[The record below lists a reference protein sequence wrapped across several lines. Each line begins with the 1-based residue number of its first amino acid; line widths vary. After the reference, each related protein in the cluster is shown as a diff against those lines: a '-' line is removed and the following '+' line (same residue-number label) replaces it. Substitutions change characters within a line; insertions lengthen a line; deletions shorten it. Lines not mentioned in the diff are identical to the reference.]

1 MKYEQLTYVIESY
14 YGDEEVFINQ
24 KIKGAIVNRSYSD
37 FEWLFNALYENF
49 PGIIVPSIPT
59 RSVLAKLNISTLTA
73 SIRAQRQKGLE
84 EFLRKV

>member
-1 MKYEQLTYVIESY
+1 MNNSLTSLSLIMEMKRYL
-14 YGDEEVFINQ
+14 INQ